1 MRLKGKRRQPV
12 ATDGTSDEYVQ
23 QLVNTGI
30 VKDILSKL
38 REYLIVRASKECT
51 SAPGGVMSTSID
63 LGYGGVVCRKLRKIG
78 GDSEVSCGTLVGYSE
93 NDYSLYEDKQNSL
106 GHSLSS

>member
-1 MRLKGKRRQPV
+1 M

-30 VKDILSKL
+30 AKDILSKL

-51 SAPGGVMSTSID
+51 SAPGRVMPTSID
-63 LGYGGVVCRKLRKIG
+63 LG
-78 GDSEVSCGTLVGYSE
+78 
-93 NDYSLYEDKQNSL
+93 
-106 GHSLSS
+106 

>member
-1 MRLKGKRRQPV
+1 M

-38 REYLIVRASKECT
+38 RDYLIVGASEECT
-51 SAPGGVMSTSID
+51 SAPRRAMPTSID
-63 LGYGGVVCRKLRKIG
+63 IGYGGVVCRKLRKIG
-78 GDSEVSCGTLVGYSE
+78 GDWEVSCGTLVDYSE
-93 NDYSLYEDKQNSL
+93 IDYSLYEDKQNSL